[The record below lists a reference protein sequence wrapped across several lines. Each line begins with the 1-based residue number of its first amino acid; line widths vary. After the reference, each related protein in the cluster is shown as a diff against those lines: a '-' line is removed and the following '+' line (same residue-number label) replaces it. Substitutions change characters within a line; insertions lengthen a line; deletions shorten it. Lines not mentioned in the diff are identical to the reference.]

1 MGSLRH
7 DMNAITRDRRGLVT
21 RTDLAHLGVTRHVR
35 AALQNSGAVVPVGDR
50 VFELGG
56 VPPDDKRRLLLACL
70 DTGGVI
76 SHRSAAWLHGIPGF
90 EVGPRP
96 EVLVTRIGS
105 RDSKPTAK
113 VHSTTWLP
121 ADDVARVDA
130 IPCTSIAR
138 TLFSLAGL
146 VPMIEQEVV
155 RNAIDDAIRRGVAS
169 DAWLWWRL
177 EKLRC
182 RGRSGV
188 AVLEQILTTRAG
200 GAMTESWL
208 EREFLRVLE
217 DAGVRRPRC
226 QRRVRAHGAFVARVD
241 FLYEEL
247 GIVIEVT
254 GAAGHSTPAQRAADA
269 RRRNRLGRL
278 GYLVLEFTYEQVVG
292 DPVAVVA
299 EVAAAMVE
307 RAAQR

>member
-1 MGSLRH
+1 
-7 DMNAITRDRRGLVT
+7 
-21 RTDLAHLGVTRHVR
+21 
-35 AALQNSGAVVPVGDR
+35 VGDR

-56 VPPDDKRRLLLACL
+56 LPPDDRRRLLIACL

-76 SHRSAAWLHGIPGF
+76 SHRSAAWLHEIPGF
-90 EVGPRP
+90 QVGKRP
-96 EVLVTRIGS
+96 EVLVTRIGA

-121 ADDVARVDA
+121 ADDVASVDG

-146 VPMIEQEVV
+146 VPLIEQEVV
-155 RNAIDDAIRRGVAS
+155 RNAIDDSIRRGAAS

-188 AVLEQILTTRAG
+188 SVLEQILTKRAD
-200 GAMTESWL
+200 GAVTESWL
-208 EREFLRVLE
+208 EREFLRVLD
-217 DAGVRRPRC
+217 DADVRRPRC
-226 QRRVRAHGAFVARVD
+226 QRRVRARGAFVARVD

-254 GAAGHSTPAQRAADA
+254 GALGHSTPAQRGADA

-292 DPVAVVA
+292 DPLAVVA
-299 EVAAAMVE
+299 EVVAAMAE
-307 RAAQR
+307 RAVRR